1 MTIIKLIRTFG
12 SCKKI
17 RKRWTNK
24 DSHCNTE
31 PLELKPSEPKLFPSF
46 CNAAGESRR
55 MQWSIS
61 RVFNEIK
68 HRTNN
73 KELQGQRNK
82 TMGRNRLETTIHVQQ
97 LTKWNTRAINT
108 QGQTSLTS

>member
-17 RKRWTNK
+17 RKKWTNK

-55 MQWSIS
+55 MQ
-61 RVFNEIK
+61 
-68 HRTNN
+68 
-73 KELQGQRNK
+73 
-82 TMGRNRLETTIHVQQ
+82 
-97 LTKWNTRAINT
+97 
-108 QGQTSLTS
+108 